1 MDRQERYL
9 YYIKKGI
16 FMECLLAVV
25 LATILT
31 VRHSASLFFQVII
44 CFKTVL
50 AVYRVSEYIVDL
62 GRGKEMSRVAADAV
76 IATVPLYLDYNV
88 AVQEEAIQRF
98 ASGLME
104 NVDGSQA
111 QTVDFSVKE
120 GESPKVPQILPG
132 IQSFCLTAL

>member
-1 MDRQERYL
+1 
-9 YYIKKGI
+9 
-16 FMECLLAVV
+16 MECLLAVV

-76 IATVPLYLDYNV
+76 IATVPLYLDYSV

-132 IQSFCLTAL
+132 ILLLLWRS